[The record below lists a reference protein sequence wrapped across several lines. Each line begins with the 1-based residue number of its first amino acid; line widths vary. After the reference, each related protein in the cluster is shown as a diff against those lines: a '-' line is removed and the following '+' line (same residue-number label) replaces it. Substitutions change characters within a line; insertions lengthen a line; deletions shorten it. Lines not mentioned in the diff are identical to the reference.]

1 MAVTVSDVL
10 HVARLARLG
19 VPEDRLPQLVT
30 QLNGILE
37 HMDVLGK
44 VDTTGVAATEGV
56 GAAGTPLREDSGVP
70 VPLAHPIDSF
80 APSVRD
86 GFFIVPRLATHD
98 DAVEE
103 TA

>member
-1 MAVTVSDVL
+1 MSVNVSDVL
-10 HVARLARLG
+10 HVAKLARLG
-19 VPEDRLPQLVT
+19 VSEERLPQLVA

-56 GAAGTPLREDSGVP
+56 GAAGTPLREDGGEP
-70 VPLAHPIDSF
+70 VPLAHPIESF
-80 APSVRD
+80 APATRD
-86 GFFIVPRLATHD
+86 GFLIVPRLATHD
-98 DAVEE
+98 DAAEE